1 MTPNDV
7 NIVAKNIDDFI
18 EVPDGVSRLRKA
30 ILALAISGQL
40 VAQKSRKEQTKYY
53 PIKELPGLR
62 DFFDGDW
69 VETKD
74 QDAKGSVRLS
84 QLADVGEGVWRDRS
98 NRWMS
103 NQNAEAL
110 KCKYLLKNDVL
121 VARMPDPIG
130 RACLFPGS
138 EHKSVTVVDVAVLRL
153 DSSITRP
160 SYVMH
165 MMNADVIRSEIESKM
180 TGTTRKRISRSNL
193 GNIIIPVPHVSEQKR
208 IVEKIEEVMGQLGEL
223 EIKKRERDETRIRLA
238 RSAMQ
243 SLGNGESKIVFEHL
257 TDLVKTPADLKELEG
272 ALLTL
277 AVSGRLVPQDKKDGT
292 AETLYD
298 KLRSEMGGRDA
309 GRKKKTKEF
318 EPITTDETPFDIPK
332 TWKWVR
338 LIEIGK
344 LDTGKT
350 PRTGVT
356 GNYTGDIPFIGP
368 GDVQNGKINS
378 YSKLITKQGA
388 AESKYLR
395 PGDVLMVC
403 IGGTIG
409 KTALV
414 NDTHTFNQQINKIT
428 LCLVDSTFLFSVFQS
443 GYFQK
448 LVWSKAS
455 GGATPLVNLTRW
467 SSCVV
472 PLPPLTEQKR
482 IVKKVKE
489 VMSLVGELKKL
500 LV

>member
-7 NIVAKNIDDFI
+7 KIVAENIDDFI
-18 EVPDGVSRLRKA
+18 EVPDGINRLRKA
-30 ILALAISGQL
+30 ILTLAISGNL
-40 VAQKSRKEQTKYY
+40 VIRNSTKTETKKYSL
-53 PIKELPGLR
+53 KELPGLI

-74 QDAKGSVRLS
+74 QNPDGSVRLT
-84 QLADVGEGVWRDRS
+84 QLADIGERVWRDRS
-98 NRWMS
+98 NRWMTDQS
-103 NQNAEAL
+103 AEAL
-110 KCKYLLKNDVL
+110 GCKYLLRNDVL
-121 VARMPDPIG
+121 IARMPDPIG

-138 EHKSVTVVDVAVLRL
+138 EHKSVTVVDVAVIRL
-153 DSSITRP
+153 DATVTDP
-160 SYVMH
+160 HYVMH
-165 MMNADVIRSEIESKM
+165 MINADIIRIEIEGKA
-180 TGTTRKRISRSNL
+180 TGTTRRRISRTNL
-193 GNIIIPVPHVSEQKR
+193 GAIKIPLPSISEQKR
-208 IVEKIEEVMGQLGEL
+208 IVDKVQEVMKQLDEL
-223 EIKKRERDETRIRLA
+223 ETKKRERDETRVRLA

-243 SLGNGESKIVFEHL
+243 SLGKGESKIAFEHL
-257 TDLVKTPADLKELEG
+257 TELVKTPADLKELED

-277 AVSGRLVPQDKKDGT
+277 AVSGKLVSQDKKDGT
-292 AETLYD
+292 AEALYD
-298 KLRSEMGGRDA
+298 KIRSEMGGRDA

-428 LCLVDSTFLFSVFQS
+428 PYLVDSTFLFSVFQS